1 MKIFLSKPGV
11 ISAAGKSSGQLFEAV
26 CRADNSSIKKRK
38 VESGQEFF
46 AASVNKDDFVPI
58 FDTKGNLSEFDS
70 KIIRMENAALNQIEN
85 TVKLGLQKFGADKIG
100 VCIGSCDNLT
110 ELSSPSHLKYFT
122 EGDFK
127 DYSIEKQSAQ
137 YVARF
142 IKERFGLKGPANAFS
157 TACSSSAVAI
167 IKAAQLIKAGI
178 CDAVITGGADIASD
192 TALMGFGSLEAISPQ
207 PTNPFS
213 KNRKGITMGEAAAF
227 FLLCR
232 EDLDNTGI
240 ILAGYGES
248 ADAYHMTSPDP
259 EGSGAA
265 AAMEKALKSAGLS
278 AKDIGYLNLHGTGT
292 KFNDSMEAKAVDRIF
307 GDYKLPC
314 SSTKG
319 TTGHTLGAAAALEL
333 AICFETLQMAAG
345 ALLAEKGRESSHSN
359 CIPTIAPDDTSSF
372 LLPAQNWDGIR
383 DEELPALNFV
393 SAGNCGKKG
402 EVRAC
407 MSNSFA
413 FGGSNASL
421 IIKKE

>member
-11 ISAAGKSSGQLFEAV
+11 ICAAGKSSGQLFEAV

-38 VESGQEFF
+38 VGSGEDYF
-46 AASVNKDDFVPI
+46 AASVNKDDFEAITGGDKAP
-58 FDTKGNLSEFDS
+58 SQFDS
-70 KIIRMENAALNQIEN
+70 KIVRMENSALNQIEN
-85 TVKLGLQKFGADKIG
+85 TVKLALQKFGAEKIG

-110 ELSSPSHLKYFT
+110 ELSGPSHLKFFT

-167 IKAAQLIKAGI
+167 IKAAQLIKTGI
-178 CDAVITGGADIASD
+178 CDAVIAGGADIASD

-232 EDLDNTGI
+232 EDLDKTGI

-259 EGSGAA
+259 EGKGAA
-265 AAMEKALKSAGLS
+265 AAMERALKSAGLS

-292 KFNDSMEAKAVDRIF
+292 KFNDSMESKAVDRIF
-307 GDYKLPC
+307 GDYKVPC

-345 ALLAEKGRESSHSN
+345 ALLAESGRGNSHSN

-372 LLPAQNWDGIR
+372 LLPAQRWDGIR

-393 SAGNCGKKG
+393 SAGSCGKKG